1 VIGIAG
7 GDEKCAW
14 VRDAIGVDAVIDY
27 KQDNLDEKFAELC
40 PDGMD
45 IYFDNVGGV
54 ILDTA
59 LKNIG
64 LRGRAVICGLIS
76 TEYEN
81 TPPPGPRHYYNL
93 IYKRARMEGFF
104 VWDYFE
110 QFEAAE
116 AELTAW
122 YKKGDLISNEKVYH
136 GLESAPEALQSL
148 FSGIASGIKVI
159 DLDR

>member
-1 VIGIAG
+1 
-7 GDEKCAW
+7 
-14 VRDAIGVDAVIDY
+14 
-27 KQDNLDEKFAELC
+27 
-40 PDGMD
+40 MD

-110 QFEAAE
+110 QFAAAE
-116 AELTAW
+116 AELTTW

-136 GLESAPEALQSL
+136 GLEAAPEALQSL